1 MKTLFQL
8 DQQQSDHPNL
18 AESDSFTASLTVKTP
33 STNSGKILHKGWQ
46 LLLLELQSQ
55 LTPEDFSQWILPL
68 RNKILGPNQLA
79 LVVPDLLFYRHIIKY
94 HLPLIEACKQ
104 NLGLTDLAI
113 QIELEQGEQPN
124 AEGEDSGSISRDS
137 LLAAASLAPPLEELS
152 RQGLQANS
160 PAGEGS
166 PPQLEKTASGPETS
180 ENNQG
185 YNKEASNSIYFSSA
199 LPPTTKL
206 NPNYTFETFI
216 RGPSN
221 QFALASSLHVAENPG
236 KSYNPLFL
244 YGSTGLGKTHL
255 LHAVGNRI
263 LQANP
268 SSVVSYISSERFMN
282 EMVFCI
288 RHNKMWDFRQKY
300 RNCDV
305 FMMDDIQFMSGNKA
319 TTQEEFFHTFN
330 TLYEAKKQ
338 IIITSDLF
346 PQDISDIEERL
357 RNRFQWGLIA
367 DIQPPDMEHR
377 IAILKSKAAKL
388 KVALDDD
395 IAEYIALN
403 TKRNVREL
411 EGALHRIVA
420 FAALQGRALDKAIAV
435 ETFHSMHGEAPQKV
449 EIEVVQ
455 KIVADHFKIR
465 LSDLRSKKRHRA
477 LTLPRQIA
485 MYLARNTTQASFPE
499 IGSKFGGKD
508 HSTVMHAVKK
518 ITQDKGTDLD
528 LKAHLETLER
538 LLEQSQF

>member
-8 DQQQSDHPNL
+8 EQNHTDEDQT
-18 AESDSFTASLTVKTP
+18 AETLSPEKT
-33 STNSGKILHKGWQ
+33 LHKGWQ
-46 LLLLELQSQ
+46 LLLLELQNQ
-55 LTPEDFSQWILPL
+55 LDPQDFEDWILPL
-68 RNKILGPNQLA
+68 RNKILGPNHVA
-79 LVVPDLLFYRHIIKY
+79 LLVPDLVFYRHIIKH

-113 QIELEQGEQPN
+113 QLEVEHGDLPQSEESSMDADLAALRAADSEAPPPTKRSHKRSEKHSAALPLNETRGDKGNANEAHEGAESHAGE
-124 AEGEDSGSISRDS
+124 EESVDEDSEEKHPE
-137 LLAAASLAPPLEELS
+137 AVASP
-152 RQGLQANS
+152 
-160 PAGEGS
+160 
-166 PPQLEKTASGPETS
+166 
-180 ENNQG
+180 
-185 YNKEASNSIYFSSA
+185 YFSSA
-199 LPPTTKL
+199 LPVTTKL
-206 NPNYTFETFI
+206 NPNYTFETFV

-221 QFALASSLHVAENPG
+221 QFALASCLHVAENPG
-236 KSYNPLFL
+236 KNYNPLFL

-255 LHAVGNRI
+255 LHAVGNRV
-263 LQANP
+263 LQENP
-268 SSVVSYISSERFMN
+268 GSIVSYISSERFMN

-305 FMMDDIQFMSGNKA
+305 FMMDDIQFISGNKA

-330 TLYEAKKQ
+330 CLYEAKKQ

-346 PQDISDIEERL
+346 PQDIADIEERL

-377 IAILKSKAAKL
+377 IAILKCKADKL
-388 KVALDDD
+388 NVHLSDE

-403 TKRNVREL
+403 AKRNVREL

-420 FAALQGRALDKAIAV
+420 FAALQGRSLDKAIAM
-435 ETFHSMHGEAPQKV
+435 ETFHSMLGEAPQKV
-449 EIEVVQ
+449 EIEMVQ
-455 KIVADHFKIR
+455 KTVADHFKIR

-485 MYLARNTTQASFPE
+485 MYLARNSTLASFPE
-499 IGSKFGGKD
+499 IGAKFGGKD

-518 ITQDKGTDLD
+518 IAKDKSTDLD

-538 LLEQSQF
+538 HLEQLQF